1 MAITIKTTKLNKD
14 EQRYQQKYL
23 DSNDYSLFD
32 VYESVSRKKWEA
44 WEHCEAVCREHEGWD
59 LKVISHNGYRFAA
72 GFEFEN
78 PETGAISLYIIT
90 KSREFAFEEWFNTVE
105 EV

>member
-1 MAITIKTTKLNKD
+1 MRIKTTTLNKD

-44 WEHCEAVCREHEGWD
+44 WEHCEAVCKEHKGWN
-59 LKVISHNGYRFAA
+59 LKVLSYNSWQFTA
-72 GFEFEN
+72 GFKFEN

-90 KSREFAFEEWFNTVE
+90 KSREFAFEEDE
-105 EV
+105 

>member
-1 MAITIKTTKLNKD
+1 MAITIKTTKLNK
-14 EQRYQQKYL
+14 EEHGYQQKYL
-23 DSNDYSLFD
+23 NSNDYSLFD
-32 VYESVSRKKWEA
+32 VYESGFRKKWEA
-44 WEHCEAVCREHEGWD
+44 WEHCEAVCKEYKGWD

-90 KSREFAFEEWFNTVE
+90 KSREFAFEEDE
-105 EV
+105 